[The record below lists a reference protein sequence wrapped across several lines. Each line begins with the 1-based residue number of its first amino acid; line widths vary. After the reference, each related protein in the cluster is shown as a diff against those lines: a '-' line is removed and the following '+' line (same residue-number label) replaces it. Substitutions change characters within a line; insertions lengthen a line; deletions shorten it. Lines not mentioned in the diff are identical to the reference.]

1 MNCIVLVMTNCAG
14 VWILGYCILQSVCIA
29 LKQGL
34 SEFLTSCQN
43 GEIDMWVFHCSAMI
57 RAMCIIR

>member
-1 MNCIVLVMTNCAG
+1 MNCIVLVMMKCDG
-14 VWILGYCILQSVCIA
+14 IWILGYGILQSVCIA

-57 RAMCIIR
+57 RAMGMIR